1 MLCWAQARAR
11 ARRPAAGPARA
22 PAARPAP
29 PRRTRSRRAPNPRR
43 QQAARSAPSTHSA
56 CEAAGV
62 AVRRNA
68 SIVPDGTCSRWQLY
82 TNHACLH
89 CARTCLLSTQ
99 DPTGAWRPANYS
111 RRPGDGGQ
119 NTRAETASTSAARI
133 STHALSPRPAEVLS
147 RAAEGRTAALPS
159 RHEHSAL
166 YEARCALL
174 CQELETSKHTI
185 RKLLTSVSNGQRTE
199 LEGHWSRLFL
209 GREASPRKGLR
220 D

>member
-1 MLCWAQARAR
+1 M
-11 ARRPAAGPARA
+11 
-22 PAARPAP
+22 
-29 PRRTRSRRAPNPRR
+29 
-43 QQAARSAPSTHSA
+43 
-56 CEAAGV
+56 
-62 AVRRNA
+62 RRNA

-82 TNHACLH
+82 TNHARLR

-174 CQELETSKHTI
+174 YQILETSERTI